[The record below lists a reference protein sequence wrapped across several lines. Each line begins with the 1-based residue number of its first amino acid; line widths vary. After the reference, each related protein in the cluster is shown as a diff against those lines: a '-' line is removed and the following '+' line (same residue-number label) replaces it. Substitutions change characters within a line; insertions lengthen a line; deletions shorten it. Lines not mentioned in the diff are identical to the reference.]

1 MEQLQ
6 AFQKQM
12 PEFKQTMEDRLK
24 QTKAY
29 EFQFVVITR
38 STHPR
43 NQYNYLVRSVLKLA
57 VAVEQD
63 PHVAMVVMNVGA
75 EDTQSRR
82 ISELVPVKQV
92 QEGRVENETMSH
104 RKYLGKQL
112 QDYATALGLCAESF
126 AQYCCIPEDDVI
138 VSSHLLFTLRIL
150 LARIRS
156 KHGDM
161 DRWGMLKMYYK
172 EAWMGYATEV
182 WYEPVV
188 VGVGSGTA
196 TFLVCFLRTRRRDRV
211 VVRTAFKALCLALP
225 AGALCVLFSYLVGRP
240 NLLQLRK
247 AIPRLHAAV
256 SPAPTAITAG
266 ILYPR
271 GTARELREYMLDLL
285 HNGSVLASDI
295 AVGEYMTVRHLATY
309 LAVPNLLDHIGFVST
324 NLMKVRSH
332 KEHFGVWMP

>member
-1 MEQLQ
+1 MKQLQ
-6 AFQKQM
+6 SFQMSM
-12 PEFKQTMEDRLK
+12 PEFKQTMDDRLM

-43 NQYNYLVRSVLKLA
+43 NQYNYLVRTVLKLA
-57 VAVEQD
+57 MAVDQD
-63 PHVAMVVMNVGA
+63 PNVAIVVMNVGE
-75 EDTQSRR
+75 EDPQIRR
-82 ISELVPVKQV
+82 LSELVPVKQIH
-92 QEGRVENETMSH
+92 EGQVENETISH

-112 QDYATALGLCAESF
+112 QDYATALRLCAESR
-126 AQYCCIPEDDVI
+126 AQYCCILEDDVI
-138 VSSHLLFTLRIL
+138 VSSHLLVTLRIL

-182 WYEPVV
+182 WYEPIVI
-188 VGVGSGTA
+188 GVGSGTA
-196 TFLVCFLRTRRRDRV
+196 TFLLCFLRTRRRDRV
-211 VVRTAFKALCLALP
+211 VVRTVYKALCVALP

-271 GTARELREYMLDLL
+271 DTARELQGYMLNLL

-295 AVGEYMTVRHLATY
+295 AVGEFMTVRHLATY

-332 KEHFGVWMP
+332 KEHFGVWIP